1 MLQRCMSKI
10 WAVDRAIQ
18 GDVLTQVPLRVAD
31 KTSVNSVTYAAVP
44 CCGLAA
50 LQYQSSSA
58 LPADAAA
65 AGQGWIQPG
74 SCGRHELPDTPC
86 E

>member
-1 MLQRCMSKI
+1 MLQSCMSKI

-31 KTSVNSVTYAAVP
+31 KTPVNSVTYVAVP

-50 LQYQSSSA
+50 LQYQPSSA
-58 LPADAAA
+58 LPADAAG
-65 AGQGWIQPG
+65 AGEVRTQPVMPQLG
-74 SCGRHELPDTPC
+74 SSYVQP
-86 E
+86 